1 MRTIDLT
8 VRNPSGIHLRP
19 AAVFVKAAAGF
30 KSRVTLENLD
40 RGAKPVDAKSSIMVM
55 NAHVTKGTQIRVAAE
70 GPDEEEAIAALA
82 ALVES
87 GLGETV
93 EA

>member
-1 MRTIDLT
+1 MRTSELT

-30 KSRVTLENLD
+30 ASRVTLENLD
-40 RGAKPVDAKSSIMVM
+40 RGGQPVDAKSSIMVM
-55 NAHVTKGTQIRVAAE
+55 NAHISKDTRIRITAD
-70 GPDEEEAIAALA
+70 GPDEEAAITSLQ

-87 GLGETV
+87 GLGESI